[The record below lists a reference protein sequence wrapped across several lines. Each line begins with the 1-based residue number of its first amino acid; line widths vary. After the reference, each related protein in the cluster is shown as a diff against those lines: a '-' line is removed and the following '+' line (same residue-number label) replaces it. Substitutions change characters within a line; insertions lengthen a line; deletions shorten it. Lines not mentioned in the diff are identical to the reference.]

1 MSPTPAPTPTPI
13 PAAPATGT
21 LTPLAWADP
30 QRKVLFEAWLADLQ
44 GAHQLVAASLRLAS
58 ADASFRRYLRIDSPL
73 AAPASS
79 SSSWT
84 PHTTRKTASPLCRWR
99 S

>member
-58 ADASFRRYLRIDSPL
+58 ADASFRRYLRIDSMAVATRHHGR
-73 AAPASS
+73 AARQGRLQA
-79 SSSWT
+79 
-84 PHTTRKTASPLCRWR
+84 LCADGG